1 VSLIYGERLNGADVS
16 MTKSIFFAIIG
27 ISLTLLTVGYCLISE
42 RLKDMLS
49 DIGML
54 IDTR

>member
-1 VSLIYGERLNGADVS
+1 VSLIYGERLNGADAS
-16 MTKSIFFAIIG
+16 MTKSTFFAIIG